1 MCINICQSLFIVF
14 VQVSTKIARFHV
26 CSPTI
31 ESLYSCIEKNSFYD
45 LKIYEKLPQGRRSST
60 IQYALPISLK
70 VKKKIFLKS
79 VHACFL
85 VKKKKELYFSED
97 TKIDA
102 SALTRTGIM
111 WKSPQ
116 TNFVAD
122 YWITVRE
129 LLRIS
134 PKPTMTKHVNE
145 FGSDRDTKNYF
156 QAIVTC
162 FSFGE
167 IDLMSSWN
175 EQPLAVGDRSP
186 VFVTRQHATTISCI
200 F

>member
-79 VHACFL
+79 VHACFF
-85 VKKKKELYFSED
+85 VKKKKRTIFFWGYED
-97 TKIDA
+97 RCKCIDA
-102 SALTRTGIM
+102 HRNNVKIPTNKFCRRLLNHRQRIVAN
-111 WKSPQ
+111 KSQ
-116 TNFVAD
+116 TNDDEARE
-122 YWITVRE
+122 WIRLRQRYEE
-129 LLRIS
+129 LFS
-134 PKPTMTKHVNE
+134 
-145 FGSDRDTKNYF
+145 SDCYVLLIRWNRSHELVKRATPRCRRPFARFRNTATRD
-156 QAIVTC
+156 
-162 FSFGE
+162 
-167 IDLMSSWN
+167 D
-175 EQPLAVGDRSP
+175 D
-186 VFVTRQHATTISCI
+186 
-200 F
+200 